1 MSHLLWGHQL
11 SSSWD
16 SVRKQC
22 NHTSHSNLRMR
33 LTINALAVVT
43 VLHIE
48 KTSPQLPCQIDS
60 VESPK
65 EGHDVHEGFH
75 SAAELVLSEDSG
87 THKTIEDADQSS
99 AQAAQLAT
107 EVGVLAGLLACV
119 DDDPLFSCLPDDPPI
134 DEYSAILSWNL

>member
-1 MSHLLWGHQL
+1 M
-11 SSSWD
+11 
-16 SVRKQC
+16 
-22 NHTSHSNLRMR
+22 
-33 LTINALAVVT
+33 
-43 VLHIE
+43 
-48 KTSPQLPCQIDS
+48 
-60 VESPK
+60 
-65 EGHDVHEGFH
+65 HEGFH